1 MPAVLAR
8 SFAIMKQF
16 GYLVMLCMVAMG
28 FSSARPTIGDTMV
41 PEKDSIPALNRSV
54 VDFVQA
60 HVGKKV
66 GAGECWDLAAEALN
80 NAGAHWDG
88 LYGFGELVDWKRV
101 ELFPGDIVQMENVEV
116 EHREGNMI
124 HRERYGHHTAVI
136 HTVHARGEYTLAH
149 QNVDPVGRKV
159 GLSAFALRDVRGGKL
174 LFYRPR

>member
-1 MPAVLAR
+1 MLLLCALTMGGTAQPQDAVITDAHV
-8 SFAIMKQF
+8 Q
-16 GYLVMLCMVAMG
+16 
-28 FSSARPTIGDTMV
+28 
-41 PEKDSIPALNRSV
+41 DSIPELNRAV
-54 VDFVQA
+54 IEFVQA